1 MAEIKSV
8 LDLDGVILAQAGP
21 TGLIIEPGKGETM
34 LKELRKAGYT
44 PRVVRGCQ
52 D

>member
-8 LDLDGVILAQAGP
+8 LDLDGIVLAEAGE
-21 TGLIIEPGKGETM
+21 TGLIIEPGKGEMM
-34 LKELRKAGYT
+34 LKGLRKAGYT
-44 PRVVRGCQ
+44 PRVVRGCR